1 MKNSTTGDEECP
13 FLDFSIVSTTHTVTI
28 PKEIVNL
35 ESLGGIMEVAIGDP
49 PPFYTR
55 VEMNVLQ
62 RSMSAVLERSPGA
75 SHYQILKGPTLQSL
89 QTE

>member
-1 MKNSTTGDEECP
+1 MS
-13 FLDFSIVSTTHTVTI
+13 FLGFFNCIHNTYSDH
-28 PKEIVNL
+28 PKEIVHL

-62 RSMSAVLERSPGA
+62 CSMSAVLERSPGA